1 MEIWRLNQES
11 DKIKNNLR
19 PFASN
24 RDTEQEGQVYLPAT
38 IFSDHSGMKLEI
50 NNKRKTEKKKSTVIW
65 KLSNTHSIIRVE
77 SESESEVAQLC
88 PTLCGPMDCSPSG
101 SSVHGILQ
109 ARILEWVAISFSRGS
124 S

>member
-38 IFSDHSGMKLEI
+38 IFSDHSGMRLEI
-50 NNKRKTEKKKSTVIW
+50 NYQLKTGKKK
-65 KLSNTHSIIRVE
+65 KKPHHE
-77 SESESEVAQLC
+77 H
-88 PTLCGPMDCSPSG
+88 M
-101 SSVHGILQ
+101 
-109 ARILEWVAISFSRGS
+109 
-124 S
+124 